1 MPAFHLAPFPLP
13 LYDMAMKQPQ
23 ENSPLSFA
31 GIIGQDK
38 AKKLLFR
45 AVAQDRLAHAFLFRG
60 PMGVGKKTLART
72 FAAALN
78 CQNPQGQEPCGQ
90 CPACRKFQAGS
101 HPDFLVIEPEGAA
114 IKINQVRELKKALA
128 FPPFEAKIRVA
139 LLCDIHTM
147 RREAANSLLKTLEE
161 PPAQTMLI
169 LTGDESGDILPTI
182 LSRCQTLLFF
192 PLPQP
197 EVAKILEQESDLT
210 PESAATLAAM
220 GEGSLGR
227 ARLLLAK
234 DLLGLR
240 REIIEQL
247 LRLEPDTP
255 AAIQALGEL
264 AETAARL
271 KEDLRELLELLTTWL
286 HDLLLFCH
294 GAPGSIINHDLS
306 PTFPA
311 ACRRWSKGQLSER
324 LQLID
329 TARKQ
334 LARNCNPTA
343 VCEVLFFGLL

>member
-1 MPAFHLAPFPLP
+1 
-13 LYDMAMKQPQ
+13 MKQPQ

-31 GIIGQDK
+31 QIIGQDK
-38 AKKLLFR
+38 AKNLLQR
-45 AVAQDRLAHAFLFRG
+45 AVAQERLSHALLFKG
-60 PMGVGKKTLART
+60 PMGVGKKTLARA

-78 CQNPQGQEPCGQ
+78 CQNPAGHEPCGQ
-90 CPACRKFQAGS
+90 CPSCRKFTAGS

-114 IKINQVRELKKALA
+114 IKINQVRELKKNLS

-139 LLCDIHTM
+139 LVCEIHTM

-161 PPAQTMLI
+161 PPEHTMLI
-169 LTGDESGDILPTI
+169 LTADEAGIILPTI
-182 LSRCQTLLFF
+182 LSRCQTVPFF

-197 EVAKILEQESDLT
+197 EVAKILAREAGIT

-220 GEGSLGR
+220 AEGSLGR

-240 REIIEQL
+240 SEIVDL
-247 LRLEPDTP
+247 LLHLEPDTP
-255 AAIQALGEL
+255 AAIQALAAL
-264 AETAARL
+264 AETAAKL
-271 KEDLRELLELLTTWL
+271 KEDLGELLELLATWL
-286 HDLLLFCH
+286 HDLLLFGH

-311 ACRRWSKGQLSER
+311 ACRRWSSRQLSER
-324 LQLID
+324 LRLLD

>member
-1 MPAFHLAPFPLP
+1 
-13 LYDMAMKQPQ
+13 MKQPQ
-23 ENSPLSFA
+23 NTKPLCFA

-38 AKKLLFR
+38 AKNLLRR
-45 AVAQDRLAHAFLFRG
+45 AVEQERLSHAFLFKG

-78 CQNPQGQEPCGQ
+78 CHKQEGHEPCGQ
-90 CPACRKFQAGS
+90 CPSCLKFLAGS

-114 IKINQVRELKKALA
+114 IKINQVRGLKKILA

-139 LLCDIHTM
+139 LLCEIHTM

-169 LTGDESGDILPTI
+169 LTADEAGLILPTI
-182 LSRCQTLLFF
+182 LSRCQTVPFF
-192 PLPQP
+192 PLPQG
-197 EVAKILEQESDLT
+197 EVAKILTQEAGIE

-220 GEGSLGR
+220 AEGSLGR

-234 DLLGLR
+234 DLLGMR
-240 REIIEQL
+240 REIIDHL

-255 AAIQALGEL
+255 ATVQTLGEL
-264 AETAARL
+264 AESAAKL
-271 KEDLRELLELLTTWL
+271 KEDLSELLELLATWL
-286 HDLLLFCH
+286 HDLLLFGH
-294 GAPGSIINHDLS
+294 GAAGKIINHDLR
-306 PTFPA
+306 PTFPT
-311 ACRRWSKGQLSER
+311 ACRRWSSRQLSEKLR
-324 LQLID
+324 LLD

-334 LARNCNPTA
+334 LARNCNPSA

>member
-1 MPAFHLAPFPLP
+1 
-13 LYDMAMKQPQ
+13 MKQPQ
-23 ENSPLSFA
+23 ENSPQSFA
-31 GIIGQDK
+31 GIIGQEK
-38 AKKLLFR
+38 AKKLLRR
-45 AVAQDRLAHAFLFRG
+45 AVAQDRLAHAFLFKG

-78 CQNPQGQEPCGQ
+78 CHNPKDHEPCGQ
-90 CPACRKFQAGS
+90 CPSCRKFTAGS
-101 HPDFLVIEPEGAA
+101 HPDFIVIEPEGAA
-114 IKINQVRELKKALA
+114 IKINQVRELKKTLA

-139 LLCDIHTM
+139 LVCEIHTM

-169 LTGDESGDILPTI
+169 LTGDEAGGILPTI
-182 LSRCQTLLFF
+182 LSRCQTVPFF

-197 EVAKILEQESDLT
+197 EVAKILAREAGITTEN
-210 PESAATLAAM
+210 AATLAAM
-220 GEGSLGR
+220 AEGSLGR

-240 REIIEQL
+240 REIIEHL

-255 AAIQALGEL
+255 TAIQALGEL

-271 KEDLRELLELLTTWL
+271 KEDLGELLDLLTTWH
-286 HDLLLFCH
+286 HDLLLFAH
-294 GAPGSIINHDLS
+294 GAPGSIINYDLS

-311 ACRRWSKGQLSER
+311 ACRRWSKGQLADK
-324 LQLID
+324 LHLLD